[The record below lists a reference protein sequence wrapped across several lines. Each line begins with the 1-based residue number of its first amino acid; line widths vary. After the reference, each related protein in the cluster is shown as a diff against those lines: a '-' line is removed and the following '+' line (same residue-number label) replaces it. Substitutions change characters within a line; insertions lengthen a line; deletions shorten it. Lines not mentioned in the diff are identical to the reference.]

1 MSAER
6 ILITGGAGLIG
17 SHIAELLAQDPKA
30 PEVVI
35 LDNFVGGSRE
45 NLAGINPA
53 RLRVIEGDIRDSK
66 TVSEAMKGVDYVF
79 HQAAILITRCAQE
92 PRLAMD
98 VLVNGTFNVLEAAV
112 QHKVKKVVA
121 ASSASVYGL
130 ADKFPIP
137 ETQHPYNNRTL
148 YGAAKA
154 FSEGMMRSFNEMYGL
169 SYVGLRY
176 FSVYGPRMNINGVY
190 TEVLVRWIECIEN
203 GQAPVIFGEGK
214 NLIDYVYVQDV
225 ARANVLAMRAPAS
238 DKVFNV
244 ASGVEIS
251 LKELAGVLARV
262 MGSDLQPEH
271 RPERKA
277 NAVARRVADTTAAQR
292 DLGFR
297 TQVPIEEGMRR
308 LVAWWR
314 TKKNQT
320 KAETILV

>member
-154 FSEGMMRSFNEMYGL
+154 FNEGMLRSFNEMHGL
-169 SYVGLRY
+169 NYVGLRY

-190 TEVLVRWIECIEN
+190 TEVLVRWIECFEN